1 LKKMPASKDTG
12 IFRYGTYP
20 GRGARPARLLA
31 VALDDSTADD
41 LLVRL
46 IDAYV
51 ARLHLKV
58 LGARQWLE
66 SMG

>member
-1 LKKMPASKDTG
+1 MRAFFIMAYIQG
-12 IFRYGTYP
+12 E
-20 GRGARPARLLA
+20 ARDQTSLLA
-31 VALDDSTADD
+31 VAPDDSTADD

-66 SMG
+66 LMG